1 MTDHTTRRPVARL
14 PMRFLLAP
22 LFALCG
28 IAHAAGPLY
37 IPASIPFAEGA
48 DIDPTMIADCPL
60 QQDFAQTLARSL
72 KSFDPQ
78 PVPGKLD
85 TRRKGRVLS
94 VEIVDLSNSGNGFIG
109 YQTYI
114 RLKGTLYQDGKKV
127 ASFFDKANMPGDLTT
142 VCRQLRVS
150 LRAEAYY
157 IRKWMENPV
166 DGAKL
171 KHIGE

>member
-1 MTDHTTRRPVARL
+1 MTDHETPRPSACFAKRL
-14 PMRFLLAP
+14 VSALLLA
-22 LFALCG
+22 LCAS
-28 IAHAAGPLY
+28 AHAAGPLY

-48 DIDPTMIADCPL
+48 DIDQAMIADCPL

-72 KSFDPQ
+72 KAFDPQ
-78 PVPGKLD
+78 PVSGTVDAK
-85 TRRKGRVLS
+85 RKGRVLA

-127 ASFFDKANMPGDLTT
+127 ASFFDKATMPGDLTT

>member
-1 MTDHTTRRPVARL
+1 MKQQTTRRRASRL
-14 PMRFLLAP
+14 KWSLFPALLLA
-22 LFALCG
+22 LSGA
-28 IAHAAGPLY
+28 AHAAGPLY
-37 IPASIPFAEGA
+37 LPASIPFAEGA
-48 DIDPTMIADCPL
+48 DIDPAMIADCPL

-72 KSFDPQ
+72 KAFDPQ
-78 PVPGKLD
+78 PVPGRLD
-85 TRRKGRVLS
+85 TTRKGRVLA

-114 RLKGTLYQDGKKV
+114 RLKGTLYEDGRKV
-127 ASFFDKANMPGDLTT
+127 ASFFDKATMPGELTT

-157 IRKWMENPV
+157 IGKWMENPV